1 MIVLDTDHIGIIQR
15 RKEPQY
21 SRLAARLRQP
31 TCLDFFVTIISFHEQ
46 VSGWNRYVHRAR
58 APEQVVRAYAMFEQI
73 LADFATQQVLPF
85 DQAAAAAF
93 QSLRTQRVRIGTMD
107 LRIAAIA
114 LSRNFKLLS
123 RNLVDFE
130 KVPGL
135 AVEDWTLPQG

>member
-15 RKEPQY
+15 RRGPEY
-21 SRLAARLRQP
+21 SRLAARLAQP
-31 TCLDFFVTIISFHEQ
+31 TCLDFFVTIVSFHEQ
-46 VSGWNRYVHRAR
+46 VSGWNAYIHRAKT
-58 APEQVVRAYAMFEQI
+58 PEDVVRAYAMFEQI

-85 DQAAAAAF
+85 DAAAAGAF
-93 QSLRTQRVRIGTMD
+93 QSLRKQRVRIGTMD

-114 LSRNFKLLS
+114 VSRNLKLLS

-135 AVEDWTLPQG
+135 DVEDWTTA